1 MNRSR
6 VRPRATR
13 HKRRPI
19 GLDLRVTF
27 GVRLVYCLGDNRV
40 ALEQLVEPALLALSG
55 RASLQY
61 CDRMSKSGVPTCPY
75 RPTDFAALG
84 RHGRPSE
91 TLGLP
96 LTLGFENPS
105 CC

>member
-13 HKRRPI
+13 HKRRPT

-61 CDRMSKSGVPTCPY
+61 CDTMSKSGVPTCPY
-75 RPTDFAALG
+75 RPTDFCCFGSAREAQRNAG
-84 RHGRPSE
+84 P
-91 TLGLP
+91 P
-96 LTLGFENPS
+96 LDV
-105 CC
+105 